1 MKKCTA
7 ISGSPF
13 SLSFLF
19 TVFFLF
25 LSLPSNADDKWWEAA
40 CPVKRANERKS
51 LLKTEYGEISAV
63 DLHDASQFG
72 PYHLQFITME
82 PNSLFLP
89 VLLHADMV
97 LYMHTGSGRLNW
109 FDDDDLREVDLRRG
123 DIFRLQPGA
132 IFYIH
137 SSLETEREKLRMYAL
152 FSSTDEDPFEPAIGA
167 YSRVTDHVR
176 GFDKEILCKAFMV
189 PEEVIEEIMDAKRP
203 PLIVHAATTLSTLSK
218 KQRSSL
224 SMSLEL
230 EARFLKSFIGGGGIG
245 MDFKKKK
252 KKKKGLYNVF
262 EADPDFENCN
272 GWSLTVTKKVSHQ
285 LKGSNIG
292 FFVVN
297 LTAGSMMG
305 PHWNPRAWEI
315 GIVTS
320 EEAGVVRVGCSSMT
334 NSSKCKKWSFVV
346 GKGDVF
352 VVPRFHPMAQMSF
365 NNGSFAFVGFS
376 TTNRNNLPQ
385 FLAGRSSVLQ
395 TVERQVL
402 AWSFDVNVTTI
413 DRLLEARVESV
424 ILECTSCAEEEV
436 MKMEEEAERER
447 QEEEERRREE
457 EEREREEEEARK
469 REEEEREREEEEA
482 RKREEEEREREE
494 EEARKR
500 EEEERE
506 REEEEAR
513 KREEEREREEEEE
526 RRREEEE
533 REREEEEA
541 RKREEEEAR
550 KREEEERE
558 REEEEARKREEE
570 EARKREEEE
579 ARKREEE
586 EARKREKEEA
596 RKREEEEREREEE
609 AERERREEEE
619 EARRREEAERGE
631 REAEREAEEARES
644 EEAHRRERGRRRR
657 EAEREAEERQR
668 RRREEEEEPTLRIL
682 RQRT

>member
-1 MKKCTA
+1 MKKSTA

-25 LSLPSNADDKWWEAA
+25 VSLPSNADDKWWEGA
-40 CPVKRANERKS
+40 CPVVKRANERRS
-51 LLKTEYGEISAV
+51 LLKTEYGEISAI

-176 GFDKEILCKAFMV
+176 GFDKEVLCKAFMV

-203 PLIVHAATTLSTLSK
+203 PLIVHAATTLSK
-218 KQRSSL
+218 KPTSSL

-230 EARFLKSFIGGGGIG
+230 EARFLKSFIGGGGSG
-245 MDFKKKK
+245 MDFNKKK

-334 NSSKCKKWSFVV
+334 NSSICKKWSFVV

-365 NNGSFAFVGFS
+365 NNGSFVFVGFS

-395 TVERQVL
+395 TVDREVL

-413 DRLLEARVESV
+413 DRLLGARVESV

-436 MKMEEEAERER
+436 RKMVEEAERER
-447 QEEEERRREE
+447 QEEEERKREEEEEEERKRKEEEEEERKRKEEEAKREEERRRREE

-469 REEEEREREEEEA
+469 REEEEREREEEAERGRREEEEA
-482 RKREEEEREREE
+482 RKREEEEEREREE
-494 EEARKR
+494 EEAR
-500 EEEERE
+500 
-506 REEEEAR
+506 REEEEAV
-513 KREEEREREEEEE
+513 
-526 RRREEEE
+526 
-533 REREEEEA
+533 
-541 RKREEEEAR
+541 
-550 KREEEERE
+550 
-558 REEEEARKREEE
+558 
-570 EARKREEEE
+570 
-579 ARKREEE
+579 
-586 EARKREKEEA
+586 
-596 RKREEEEREREEE
+596 
-609 AERERREEEE
+609 
-619 EARRREEAERGE
+619 RGE

-657 EAEREAEERQR
+657 EAEERQR

>member
-1 MKKCTA
+1 MKKSTA

-25 LSLPSNADDKWWEAA
+25 VSLPSNADDKWWEGA
-40 CPVKRANERKS
+40 CPVVKRANERRS

-176 GFDKEILCKAFMV
+176 GFDKEVLCKAFMV

-203 PLIVHAATTLSTLSK
+203 PLIVHAATTLSK
-218 KQRSSL
+218 KPTSSL

-230 EARFLKSFIGGGGIG
+230 EARFLKSFIGGRGSG
-245 MDFKKKK
+245 MDFNKKK

-334 NSSKCKKWSFVV
+334 NSSICKKWSFVV

-365 NNGSFAFVGFS
+365 NNGSFVFVGFS

-395 TVERQVL
+395 TVDREVL

-413 DRLLEARVESV
+413 DRLLGARVESV

-436 MKMEEEAERER
+436 RKMVEEAERER
-447 QEEEERRREE
+447 QEEEERKREEEEEERKREEEEEERKRKEEEEERKREEEEAKREEERRRREE

-506 REEEEAR
+506 REEE
-513 KREEEREREEEEE
+513 
-526 RRREEEE
+526 
-533 REREEEEA
+533 
-541 RKREEEEAR
+541 
-550 KREEEERE
+550 
-558 REEEEARKREEE
+558 
-570 EARKREEEE
+570 
-579 ARKREEE
+579 
-586 EARKREKEEA
+586 
-596 RKREEEEREREEE
+596 
-609 AERERREEEE
+609 AERERREGE
-619 EARRREEAERGE
+619 EARRKEEAERGE

-657 EAEREAEERQR
+657 EAEERQR